1 MPHPTFNHFFSTA
14 CGSDRQPYHYQ
25 SRLACGERQKGQP
38 ETDWLTQP
46 GPCESRLIN
55 IPTGLGKTA
64 AVILSWLWN
73 RVIQQDSKWPR
84 RLIYCLPMRT
94 LVEQTRDEAEKWI
107 KALGDNK
114 LIPGKPPKVIIL
126 MGGEETD
133 PEDKDWDLH
142 PEDNTIIIGTQD
154 MLLSRALNRGYGMS
168 RYRWPMHFGLLNNDC
183 LWVLDE
189 TQLIGVGVETSAQLD
204 GFRNHAMPRPEG
216 LPGVC
221 PTWWMSATL
230 DDARLTTVDH
240 PSPDGGWPRLGLGPV
255 DHALPMVTR
264 RLDSVKH
271 LHESSIIA
279 SKEVKPEHY
288 ARDVARVV
296 LEKHLPGHLTLI
308 IVNRVP
314 RAQAIYEA
322 LRKAGRTKDIAL
334 IHSRFRPQ
342 DRRSHQKVLIEG
354 TGDRIVVATQAIEAG
369 VDVSARILFTE
380 LAPWSSLVQRFGRCN
395 RGGEFNAEGADVYWM
410 DLAFIEDKDTAPYTA
425 AELTTAR
432 AELKK
437 LAAVGPSMLSHI
449 KVEPFA
455 VVRPVIRRKDL
466 IDLFDTTPD
475 LAGHDLDISRYI
487 RDGEDNDVQVFW
499 RDLGPAPFEPASK
512 TPEPDRD
519 ELCGVAVYRF
529 QAFLE
534 KLKKANDGRKIWQW
548 DGLNEKWIPATRAR
562 PGGVYLIDH
571 RAGGYDPL
579 IGWTGELATLKKE
592 TEWVPPAPPADKCE
606 PPDAIPR
613 DPLTMIG
620 RALTLE
626 DHTSHVVA
634 MLRNIIGE
642 LALVPRWSDP
652 LITAAQWHDVGKAI
666 PEFQA
671 LLGNVA
677 PDVILAKSGTR
688 GGTMPPHRRQ
698 FRHELASALAW
709 LANNGNEEQG
719 DLIAYIIAAHHG
731 KVRLSIRSLPDEK
744 PPKDQSTALIA
755 RGVMDGDV
763 LRTIRMDGVTMPETT
778 LRLDLMRMGH
788 DQEGRPSWLSR
799 MLAQRDSIGPFGL
812 AWLEML
818 LRAADMRASA
828 AEAANPLA

>member
-1 MPHPTFNHFFSTA
+1 
-14 CGSDRQPYHYQ
+14 
-25 SRLACGERQKGQP
+25 
-38 ETDWLTQP
+38 
-46 GPCESRLIN
+46 
-55 IPTGLGKTA
+55 
-64 AVILSWLWN
+64 
-73 RVIQQDSKWPR
+73 
-84 RLIYCLPMRT
+84 
-94 LVEQTRDEAEKWI
+94 
-107 KALGDNK
+107 
-114 LIPGKPPKVIIL
+114 
-126 MGGEETD
+126 
-133 PEDKDWDLH
+133 
-142 PEDNTIIIGTQD
+142 
-154 MLLSRALNRGYGMS
+154 
-168 RYRWPMHFGLLNNDC
+168 
-183 LWVLDE
+183 
-189 TQLIGVGVETSAQLD
+189 
-204 GFRNHAMPRPEG
+204 
-216 LPGVC
+216 
-221 PTWWMSATL
+221 MSATL

-240 PSPDGGWPRLGLGPV
+240 PSPDGGWPRLSLGLS

-271 LHESSIIA
+271 LRQSSITL

-288 ARDVARVV
+288 ARDVALVV

-410 DLAFIEDKDTAPYTA
+410 DLAFSEDKDTIPYTA
-425 AELTTAR
+425 TELADAR

-449 KVEPFA
+449 KVEPPA

-499 RDLGPAPFEPASK
+499 RDLGPAPFEPPSK
-512 TPEPDRD
+512 TAEPDRD

-529 QAFLE
+529 QAFLK
-534 KLKKANDGRKIWQW
+534 KLNEAKDGRKVWQW
-548 DGLNEKWIPATRAR
+548 DGLNEKWIPSTRAR

-571 RAGGYDPL
+571 RVGGYDSL

-592 TEWVPPAPPADKCE
+592 TEWVLPVPQADKGNA
-606 PPDAIPR
+606 PDSTRR

-620 RALTLE
+620 KALTLE
-626 DHTSHVVA
+626 NHTNHVVA
-634 MLRNIIGE
+634 MLSIIIGKS
-642 LALVPRWSDP
+642 ALNLSPQWSAP
-652 LITAAQWHDVGKAI
+652 LLTAAQWHDVGKAMDD
-666 PEFQA
+666 FQI
-671 LLGNVA
+671 LLGNTS
-677 PDVILAKSGTR
+677 PNIILAKSGGS
-688 GGTMPPHRRQ
+688 GGTMPAHRKQ

-709 LANNGNEEQG
+709 LANSKNAEQS

-744 PPKDQSTALIA
+744 PSADRSNAMIA
-755 RGVMDGDV
+755 RGVMDGDK
-763 LRTIRMDGVTMPETT
+763 LRAIRMDGVTMPETT

-788 DQEGRPSWLSR
+788 DEEGRPSWLSR
-799 MLAQRDSIGPFGL
+799 MIALRDNIGPFGL
-812 AWLEML
+812 VWLEML

-828 AEAANPLA
+828 AEAANPQA

>member
-1 MPHPTFNHFFSTA
+1 MPASDFDKFFTA
-14 CGSDRQPYHYQ
+14 ATGNPPYDYQ
-25 SRLACGERQKGQP
+25 GRLAGS
-38 ETDWLTQP
+38 
-46 GPCESRLIN
+46 PCESRLIN

-64 AVILSWLWN
+64 AVVMAWLWN
-73 RVIQQDSKWPR
+73 RVAQPEAAARNAWPR

-94 LVEQTRDEAEKWI
+94 LVEQTAGEAEKWI
-107 KALGDNK
+107 KALAIKN
-114 LIPGKPPKVIIL
+114 LIHGKAPKVIIL

-168 RYRWPMHFGLLNNDC
+168 RYRWPIHFGLLNNDC

-204 GFRNHAMPRPEG
+204 GFRNHALPRPEG

-240 PSPDGGWPRLGLGPV
+240 PSPDGGWPRLSLGPA

-271 LHESSIIA
+271 LHQASISL

-322 LRKAGRTKDIAL
+322 LRKVGRTKAIAL
-334 IHSRFRPQ
+334 IHSRFRPL
-342 DRRSHQKVLIEG
+342 DRRSHQKCLIEA

-410 DLAFIEDKDTAPYTA
+410 DLAFNDDKDTAPYTA
-425 AELTTAR
+425 AELTDAR

-437 LAAVGPSMLSHI
+437 LTTVGPSTLSHI
-449 KVEPFA
+449 KVDPPAF
-455 VVRPVIRRKDL
+455 VRPVIRRKDL

-512 TPEPDRD
+512 TAEPDRN

-529 QAFLE
+529 QAFLK
-534 KLKKANDGRKIWQW
+534 KLKDATDGRKVWQW
-548 DGLNEKWIPATRAR
+548 DGLNEKWIPSTRAR

-579 IGWTGELATLKKE
+579 IAWTGEVATLKKE
-592 TEWVPPAPPADKCE
+592 TEWVLPVPQADKGNA
-606 PPDAIPR
+606 PDSTQR

-620 RALTLE
+620 KALTLE
-626 DHTSHVVA
+626 DHTSHVVG
-634 MLRNIIGE
+634 MLRIIIE
-642 LALVPRWSDP
+642 KLALPPQWSAP
-652 LITAAQWHDVGKAI
+652 LLTAAQWHDVGKAMDD
-666 PEFQA
+666 FQT
-671 LLGNVA
+671 LLRSAAGENA
-677 PDVILAKSGTR
+677 PDGILAKSAR
-688 GGTMPPHRRQ
+688 SGGTMLSYRKQ

-709 LANNGNEEQG
+709 LTNNKNTEQG

-744 PPKDQSTALIA
+744 PPADRSAALIA
-755 RGVMDGDV
+755 RGVMDGDR
-763 LRTIRMDGVTMPETT
+763 LPAIRMDGVTMPETT

-799 MLAQRDSIGPFGL
+799 MIALRDSIGPFGL

-828 AEAANPLA
+828 SEATNPLA

>member
-1 MPHPTFNHFFSTA
+1 MTFPDFFKTA
-14 CGSDRQPYHYQ
+14 TGNPPYDYQ
-25 SRLACGERQKGQP
+25 DRLAMAPRA
-38 ETDWLTQP
+38 
-46 GPCESRLIN
+46 SRLIS

-64 AVILSWLWN
+64 AVILAWLWN
-73 RVIQQDSKWPR
+73 RVAQPDTVARNTWPR

-107 KALGDNK
+107 KELSSKN
-114 LIPGKPPKVIIL
+114 LLHGKPPKVIIL
-126 MGGEETD
+126 MGGEETT
-133 PEDKDWDLH
+133 PEDKDWDLY

-168 RYRWPMHFGLLNNDC
+168 RYRWPIHFGLLNNDC
-183 LWVLDE
+183 LWVMDE

-204 GFRNHAMPRPEG
+204 GFRNHALPRPEG
-216 LPGVC
+216 LPGAC

-240 PSPDGGWPRLGLGPV
+240 PLPDGGWPRLSLGPV
-255 DHALPMVTR
+255 DHALPMVKR

-271 LHESSIIA
+271 LHQASIYL
-279 SKEVKPEHY
+279 SKDLKPEHY
-288 ARDVARVV
+288 ARDVARMV

-334 IHSRFRPQ
+334 IHSRFRAP
-342 DRRSHQKVLIEG
+342 DRRSHQELLVEG

-395 RGGEFNAEGADVYWM
+395 RGGEFNAEGSNVYWM
-410 DLAFIEDKDTAPYTA
+410 DLTFSEDKDTAPYAA
-425 AELTTAR
+425 AELTDAR
-432 AELKK
+432 AELNK
-437 LAAVGPSMLSHI
+437 LAAVGPSTLSNI
-449 KVEPFA
+449 NVDPPA

-499 RDLGPAPFEPASK
+499 RDLGPAPFEPAGK

-519 ELCGVAVYRF
+519 ELCGVALYRF
-529 QAFLE
+529 QTF
-534 KLKKANDGRKIWQW
+534 LKKLNEAKDGRKIWQW
-548 DGLNEKWIPATRAR
+548 DGLNEKWSPSTRAR

-571 RAGGYDPL
+571 RVGGYDPL
-579 IGWTGELATLKKE
+579 IGWTGEFATLKKE
-592 TEWVPPAPPADKCE
+592 TEWVLPVPEAEKGDAPDSTQS
-606 PPDAIPR
+606 

-620 RALTLE
+620 KALTLE

-634 MLRNIIGE
+634 MLRSIIGE
-642 LALVPRWSDP
+642 LAINLPPQWSVP
-652 LITAAQWHDVGKAI
+652 LISAAQWHDVGKAMDD
-666 PEFQA
+666 FQI
-671 LLGNVA
+671 LLRSAADENA
-677 PDVILAKSGTR
+677 PDGILAKSGGS
-688 GGTMPPHRRQ
+688 GGTMPPSRKQ

-709 LANNGNEEQG
+709 LANNENAEQG

-744 PPKDQSTALIA
+744 PPADRITSMIA
-755 RGVMDGDV
+755 RGIMDGDK
-763 LRTIRMDGVTMPETT
+763 LPAIRMDGVTMPETT

-788 DQEGRPSWLSR
+788 DEEGRPSWLSR
-799 MLAQRDSIGPFGL
+799 MITLRDSIGPFGL
-812 AWLEML
+812 VWLEML

-828 AEAANPLA
+828 TESGYPLI